1 MEGVGVVLF
10 HGGDADAGGDNADV
24 LFGEI
29 GLDAGHPVGG
39 HATVIDEPLAEE
51 RGHTRTGGVHGG
63 AGAQAADDAEPCL
76 EAMDHG
82 VGSEEDRFLIDGDPE
97 VGGIAAESFTEEA
110 GRSDADD
117 GDGVVADDE
126 GGTDDAG
133 VGAVLLLP
141 GAVAE
146 HGDGR
151 GVGLIVRGRNG
162 APGEGAKAEGGEVV
176 AADHFF
182 AEGFGYAVSLAAA
195 DAEGV
200 SAGLEGSE
208 RGELGGV
215 LLHALI
221 EGIRV
226 EAPVV
231 LGAAFDAAVGTNADA
246 IEAGRVD
253 DGEGLE
259 HDRVDEREDGGGG
272 ANAESQGEHGGEG
285 EDRGQ
290 AHLAESVGNI
300 LAQGLHGVSLRWGIR
315 RWMLGGSRE
324 CDGEWQREAF
334 SEIRL
339 AKDV

>member
-1 MEGVGVVLF
+1 MGAARGSASEEQVGDVGAGDEENEAADGEEDVEGVGVVLF
-10 HGGDADAGGDNADV
+10 HGGDADAGGDNTDV

-39 HATVIDEPLAEE
+39 HAAVIHEPLTEE
-51 RGHTRTGGVHGG
+51 RGHARTGGVDGG
-63 AGAQAADDAEPCL
+63 AGAQTADDAEPCL
-76 EAMDHG
+76 EAVDHG
-82 VGSEEDRFLIDGDPE
+82 VGSEEDGLLIDGDPE
-97 VGGIAAESFTEEA
+97 VGGIAAEGFSEEA

-151 GVGLIVRGRNG
+151 GVGLIVRGRDG
-162 APGEGAKAEGGEVV
+162 AAGECAEAEGGEVI

-182 AEGFGYAVSLAAA
+182 AEGLGNAVGLAAA
-195 DAEGV
+195 HAEGI
-200 SAGLEGSE
+200 SAGLEGGE
-208 RGELGGV
+208 RGELGSV

-221 EGIRV
+221 EGIRE

-231 LGAAFDAAVGTNADA
+231 LSAALDAAVGAYADA
-246 IEAGRVD
+246 IEARGVD
-253 DGEGLE
+253 DGQRLE
-259 HDRVDEREDGGGG
+259 HDRVNEGEDGGGG
-272 ANAESQGEHGGEG
+272 ADAEGQSEHGGEG

-300 LAQGLHGVSLRWGIR
+300 LAKGLHGVSL
-315 RWMLGGSRE
+315 
-324 CDGEWQREAF
+324 
-334 SEIRL
+334 
-339 AKDV
+339 